1 MKSELSLNYKDKV
14 LLFLRD
20 YIGLDEENDLPEDVT
35 QKGISENIG
44 MSRTHASRILK
55 DLREEGC
62 LNEDLCSVEG
72 HERKLKTYR
81 LTRKGFDKSNILYE
95 NLVDNEIPVVYKEK
109 KRSMRISK
117 VLERYDKN
125 VTLLE
130 LIFIIEDEN
139 LPLNIDETEETITL
153 LEDAPRFEELINR
166 KRELEELER
175 WFESD
180 IPVAVILGRRG
191 YGSSTLAR
199 SFIEEINR
207 HVLWIKAAKKPLE
220 RIKEQIESFFK
231 ELGAEEK
238 NNIIENLSQK
248 NVLTVFDD
256 YYEIDDDF
264 VDFLDEYL
272 KINDRDN
279 KSKLLITSRKGIPVY
294 ERFYKI
300 EDVNNDNVR
309 EIDISPL
316 DKDDAQ
322 ELLET
327 RLKKDALDRLM
338 LMTKGSPLLLKL
350 LKEEDRDKL
359 HEVSPLSK
367 EQISL
372 LIFLKSE
379 ELK

>member
-95 NLVDNEIPVVYKEK
+95 NLVDNEIPVVYKEE